1 MQVKQEKRNSAGFE
15 LKLVQRENLNFWKK
29 VIISSAVV
37 LVYLYIGI
45 KNYLFFHSLIEILG
59 IIIGF
64 GVTIAIYYSSK
75 IMKNG
80 IYLYLGCL
88 FLYTSFFQIL
98 HVFSYAGINILSS
111 DSYNL
116 SVQISVIAKFVDAI
130 ALFVMLI
137 IPTNTI
143 KQNFSLKR
151 LIIPYTL
158 VSALL
163 ITIIYFNIFPQC
175 VYENADSTSFKIL
188 CEFILLCL
196 YTLLLFLSYR
206 KRHNFGENIFIY
218 IFSYIALRLLAE
230 VLFVSAQQ
238 VTDLS
243 TILAHILRFFSLCEI
258 YKAVSIGVIIKPIS
272 ILFCELDRKNQELEQ
287 KTIELEGVNKKL
299 MIEVQECMRIEELL
313 RKSEERYRNLLEFMP
328 DGVFLHER
336 EKILFANK
344 AGIELFG
351 FKDNSE
357 LLSKNLAELLDEN
370 GFNEYKSKM
379 NEVDNCE
386 FPIVFEEIL
395 QKDDKRICIEVITNS
410 YNIDNKTVFLSVI
423 RDITQRKELE
433 EMKNSIDESKRLL
446 QEATEMD
453 KLKTDYIVNLS
464 HEFRTP
470 LSIILCTLKIMES
483 MYDADSGMKI
493 DREKLNRYI
502 SIMKNNSYKL
512 LKTANNLLGISKVE
526 SGCEKLWLR
535 NCNIVRIVEKV
546 TMSVWSYTR
555 NRRISLMFD
564 TDTEEIVTACD
575 VDKIERII
583 LNLLSNAIKFTE
595 EGGQIKVNVY
605 NKDSEVLITVS
616 DTGIGIPSD
625 KFDLIFERF
634 KQVDNSLTR
643 VHEGSGIG
651 LALVKSFVE
660 MHDGRI
666 EVESEVG
673 VGSTFK
679 VFLPIR
685 VLNGEACLDDDET
698 EVEIEK
704 RIEESINIELSN
716 I

>member
-1 MQVKQEKRNSAGFE
+1 
-15 LKLVQRENLNFWKK
+15 
-29 VIISSAVV
+29 
-37 LVYLYIGI
+37 
-45 KNYLFFHSLIEILG
+45 
-59 IIIGF
+59 
-64 GVTIAIYYSSK
+64 
-75 IMKNG
+75 
-80 IYLYLGCL
+80 
-88 FLYTSFFQIL
+88 
-98 HVFSYAGINILSS
+98 
-111 DSYNL
+111 
-116 SVQISVIAKFVDAI
+116 
-130 ALFVMLI
+130 
-137 IPTNTI
+137 
-143 KQNFSLKR
+143 
-151 LIIPYTL
+151 
-158 VSALL
+158 
-163 ITIIYFNIFPQC
+163 
-175 VYENADSTSFKIL
+175 
-188 CEFILLCL
+188 
-196 YTLLLFLSYR
+196 
-206 KRHNFGENIFIY
+206 
-218 IFSYIALRLLAE
+218 
-230 VLFVSAQQ
+230 
-238 VTDLS
+238 
-243 TILAHILRFFSLCEI
+243 
-258 YKAVSIGVIIKPIS
+258 
-272 ILFCELDRKNQELEQ
+272 LDRKNQELEQ